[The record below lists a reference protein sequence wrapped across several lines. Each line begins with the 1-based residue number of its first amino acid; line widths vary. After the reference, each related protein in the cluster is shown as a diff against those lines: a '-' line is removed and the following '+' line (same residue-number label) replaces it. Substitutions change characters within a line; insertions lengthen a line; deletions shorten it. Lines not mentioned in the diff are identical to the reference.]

1 MGGRDRVRGKEREG
15 MADIKRVG
23 KIDGVGE
30 SVSDFTMFQFC
41 STQSTH
47 GSSTEDVRI
56 GQ

>member
-41 STQSTH
+41 RPQSTH